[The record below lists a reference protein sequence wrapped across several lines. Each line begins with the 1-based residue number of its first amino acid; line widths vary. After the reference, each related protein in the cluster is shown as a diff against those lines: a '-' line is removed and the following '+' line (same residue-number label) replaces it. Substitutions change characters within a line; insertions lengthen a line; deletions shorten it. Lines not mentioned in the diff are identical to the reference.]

1 VNWACDCQ
9 GRGSF
14 SSFPWWIVFLKLYIY
29 IYPFHGRCNL
39 TFHQN
44 IKEFSIGIPV
54 LVATF
59 TGFPAPWRR
68 RKIRKSQK
76 KRRRPVGDGQ
86 KTKYQHSSYVDGR
99 NHAACSG
106 APVND
111 ILHVNQSASGR
122 ISSINTMKY
131 QQVESHLRPSHFLIV
146 FFWFGAQ
153 WFGIQSNSERDF
165 LLTVSLELQK
175 VQTETIKS
183 KLGLQRGNRQQ
194 TDETCC
200 VGRKHSGKKQL
211 AP

>member
-1 VNWACDCQ
+1 MYQSELGMWLRGEGELFVFSLVNCLGSGTTCKALCG
-9 GRGSF
+9 GRAD
-14 SSFPWWIVFLKLYIY
+14 FLKLYNIYIHIY
-29 IYPFHGRCNL
+29 IYPFHGRCKL

-59 TGFPAPWRR
+59 TGFPPPWRR

-86 KTKYQHSSYVDGR
+86 KKTYQHSSYRWWKKSCSMWD
-99 NHAACSG
+99 SG

-131 QQVESHLRPSHFLIV
+131 QHLESHLRPSHFLIV
-146 FFWFGAQ
+146 FF
-153 WFGIQSNSERDF
+153 D
-165 LLTVSLELQK
+165 
-175 VQTETIKS
+175 
-183 KLGLQRGNRQQ
+183 LG
-194 TDETCC
+194 
-200 VGRKHSGKKQL
+200 HSGLESKAILKGIFYL
-211 AP
+211 RHL